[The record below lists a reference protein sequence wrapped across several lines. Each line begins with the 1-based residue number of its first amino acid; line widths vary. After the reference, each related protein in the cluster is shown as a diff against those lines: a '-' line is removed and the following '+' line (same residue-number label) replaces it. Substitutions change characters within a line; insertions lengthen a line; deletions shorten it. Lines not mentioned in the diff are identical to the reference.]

1 MTRLAWLQSRTQTL
15 VALGALAVL
24 AIVLAVTGP
33 HLVHLYDTNV
43 ATCVAHGDCDGARD
57 TFLRNDRS
65 LRAFLGFLVVVL
77 PAIIGI
83 FWGAPLVAR
92 ELETGTFRLAWT
104 QSVSRTH
111 WLAVKLAV
119 VGAISMAV
127 AGLLSVIVTWW
138 ASPFDTVNA
147 NRFIPGTF
155 DQRGIVAIGYVAFAF
170 AFGVTTG
177 VVIRRT
183 VPAMAT
189 TLFVFVV
196 TRLVT
201 ARWVRP
207 NLMTPRRKAYP
218 LDYSAVGFGRTN
230 NGPIRLELQAPNLPD
245 AWVQST
251 RIVDHAGNT
260 LSTQRLSSICPSLI
274 NDLGLNGPPP
284 GSGTH
289 VRTEAPLA
297 AKDALHECV
306 ARVAAKYHV
315 VASYQPAN
323 RFWTFQVLELA
334 LFLAAALALCGFCF
348 WWIRRRL
355 A

>member
-1 MTRLAWLQSRTQTL
+1 VTRLAWLQTRAQ
-15 VALGALAVL
+15 ALTVLGGLAVL
-24 AIVLAVTGP
+24 AIVLAITGP
-33 HLVHLYDTNV
+33 HLAHLYDTNV
-43 ATCVAHGDCDGARD
+43 ATCVAHNDCDAARD
-57 TFLRNDRS
+57 AFLQHDRS
-65 LRAFLGFLVVVL
+65 LRAFLGLLVIVF

-104 QSVSRTH
+104 QSVTRTR

-119 VGAISMAV
+119 VGGLGMLA
-127 AGLLSVIVTWW
+127 AGLLSMLVTWW

-170 AFGVTTG
+170 ALGVAAG

-196 TRLVT
+196 TRLTT

-207 NLMTPRRKAYP
+207 SFLTARHRSYP
-218 LDYSAVGFGRTN
+218 LDYSVVGFGRQN
-230 NGPIRLELQAPNLPD
+230 SGPVHLDVSSPNLPD
-245 AWVQST
+245 AWTRST
-251 RIVDHAGNT
+251 RIVDHAGHVLT
-260 LSTQRLSSICPSLI
+260 PDRLKALCPNLMS
-274 NDLGLNGPPP
+274 DLGLNDPPP
-284 GSGTH
+284 GAK
-289 VRTEAPLA
+289 VRTQAPIG
-297 AKDALHECV
+297 AKNALHACT
-306 ARVAAKYHV
+306 ARVAANYHIV
-315 VASYQPAN
+315 VSYQPAN
-323 RFWTFQVLELA
+323 RFWTFQVFELA

-348 WWIRRRL
+348 WWVRRRL